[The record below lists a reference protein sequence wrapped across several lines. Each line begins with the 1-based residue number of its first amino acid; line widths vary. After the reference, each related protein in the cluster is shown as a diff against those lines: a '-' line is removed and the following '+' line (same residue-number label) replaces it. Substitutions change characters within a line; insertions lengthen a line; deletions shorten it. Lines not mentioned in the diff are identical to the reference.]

1 MEKVLKN
8 DERRERG
15 YLFIFLKEKREKIIK
30 KDLLVRAIAIM
41 MRSMYESP
49 VFFLFILVEIKD

>member
-1 MEKVLKN
+1 MKN